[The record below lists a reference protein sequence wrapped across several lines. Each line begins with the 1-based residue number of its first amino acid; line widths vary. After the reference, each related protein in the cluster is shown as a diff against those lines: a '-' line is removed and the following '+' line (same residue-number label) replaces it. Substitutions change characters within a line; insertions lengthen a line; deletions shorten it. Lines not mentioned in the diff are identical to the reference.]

1 MRDREL
7 LLLGILMAHSQHGY
21 QINEF
26 IEMNLSRVT
35 DMKKPTAYATLDRL
49 AAQGF
54 VEVRSEQAG
63 NRPVRKVYSITSQGT
78 EYFQS
83 LLKENLM
90 SGDKMQFSSDIGL
103 MFLDHLSPDDAAA
116 FLEERLQAL
125 NHDIARHEKAPPHG
139 FGLGVDLAM
148 DHHLVHLKLDRDWLG
163 QVIENLRQ
171 RSTENSTSSR
181 SRGDLANTDRSH

>member
-1 MRDREL
+1 
-7 LLLGILMAHSQHGY
+7 MAHSQHGY

-49 AAQGF
+49 AEQGY

-63 NRPVRKVYSITSQGT
+63 NRPVRKVYSITAQGT
-78 EYFQS
+78 HYFQT

-90 SGDKMQFSSDIGL
+90 SSDKMQFTTDIGL
-103 MFLDHLSPDDAAA
+103 MFLDHIAPDDAVV
-116 FLEERLQAL
+116 LLQERLKSL
-125 NHDIARHEKAPPHG
+125 SREIARYGQAPPHG

-148 DHHLVHLKLDRDWLG
+148 EHHFVHLKLDHEWLT
-163 QVIENLRQ
+163 QVIDTLRQ
-171 RSTENSTSSR
+171 KRVDDTTPANPHAAPTNTS
-181 SRGDLANTDRSH
+181 DSH

>member
-1 MRDREL
+1 MREREL

-54 VEVRSEQAG
+54 VEVRTEQAG
-63 NRPVRKVYSITSQGT
+63 NRPVRKVYSITAPGT
-78 EYFQS
+78 EYFRS

-90 SGDKMQFSSDIGL
+90 SGDKMQFASDIGL
-103 MFLDHLSPDDAAA
+103 MFLDHLSPDDAASL
-116 FLEERLQAL
+116 LEERLQAL
-125 NHDIARHEKAPPHG
+125 NQEIARHEKAPPHG

-148 DHHLVHLKLDRDWLG
+148 DHHLAHLKLDRDWLA
-163 QVIENLRQ
+163 QVI
-171 RSTENSTSSR
+171 
-181 SRGDLANTDRSH
+181 GDLREHGRE